1 MNPFLT
7 FPTSRMTP
15 CTSGRGARWPRAAVR
30 NRRGKRLLR
39 YALGA
44 LLVSTGLGFA
54 APLALALNVNEAS
67 AQQLESIRGIGP
79 RTAAIIVS
87 ERERGGKFQSL
98 DDFAERVRGIG
109 QKKAQALEAAGLQ
122 VGPGA
127 ADGPGAKGGPAA
139 PAVTASPSVAGP
151 SGAKPVPAK
160 PAPAARQR
168 P

>member
-7 FPTSRMTP
+7 FPASRMTP
-15 CTSGRGARWPRAAVR
+15 CTSGRGTRWPRTAAR
-30 NRRGKRLLR
+30 SRRGKRLLR
-39 YALGA
+39 LALGA

-54 APLALALNVNEAS
+54 APSALALNVNEAT

-79 RTAAIIVS
+79 RTAEIIVS

-122 VGPGA
+122 VGAGA
-127 ADGPGAKGGPAA
+127 AAGSGTKGGAA
-139 PAVTASPSVAGP
+139 AAVTASPAAAGA
-151 SGAKPVPAK
+151 SGAKPAPAK
-160 PAPAARQR
+160 PAPAARPR